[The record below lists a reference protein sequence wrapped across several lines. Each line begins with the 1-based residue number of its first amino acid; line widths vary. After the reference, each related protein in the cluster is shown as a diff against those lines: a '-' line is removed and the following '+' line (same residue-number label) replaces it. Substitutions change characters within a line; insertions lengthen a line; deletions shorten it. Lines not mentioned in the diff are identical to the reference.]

1 MNESR
6 SLSTNVNTLDPP
18 IKSVFTSGDSA
29 PNDVYPTLTEGMEC
43 SLDESVSRDVRSSP
57 ERSSTTRRF
66 PICIKKTSPLLKLE
80 SIAKQYTGIATILDV
95 TDTTVDVFES
105 EMVIRLNGSVAELI
119 AHIKDVLQLNPD
131 GNMVLMTD
139 VDDTLS
145 DNTLSES
152 KNFQHYF
159 VS

>member
-1 MNESR
+1 MFS
-6 SLSTNVNTLDPP
+6 
-18 IKSVFTSGDSA
+18 SGDSA
-29 PNDVYPTLTEGMEC
+29 PNDVYPPLSEGMEC
-43 SLDESVSRDVRSSP
+43 SLDETMSRDGRNSP
-57 ERSSTTRRF
+57 ARCPTTSHL
-66 PICIKKTSPLLKLE
+66 PILIKKTSPLLKLE
-80 SIAKQYTGIATILDV
+80 YVAKQYTGIATILDV

-105 EMVIRLNGSVAELI
+105 EMVIRLNGSVTELI
-119 AHIKDVLQLNPD
+119 AHLKDVLQLNPD

>member
-1 MNESR
+1 M
-6 SLSTNVNTLDPP
+6 
-18 IKSVFTSGDSA
+18 
-29 PNDVYPTLTEGMEC
+29 
-43 SLDESVSRDVRSSP
+43 
-57 ERSSTTRRF
+57 
-66 PICIKKTSPLLKLE
+66 KKTSPLLKVE
-80 SIAKQYTGIATILDV
+80 YVAKQYTGSATILDATTSV
-95 TDTTVDVFES
+95 TDTTVDVFDS